1 MDIKDKKG
9 LQLSRKQVIYVA
21 AALIVLLCVIIYRII
36 MSKSTVPTFETPS
49 VTVSKAE
56 MGSVVRYIN
65 AIGTLRPNDSVIIKS
80 EVNSMISKIYFT
92 EGAFVREGDLLI
104 ELDNTNALASLM
116 EATAQYRK
124 AKSEFEPIEKLAN
137 KGVVAKIQSDTRK
150 AELDMCEARVIAYR
164 NALEKHKIYAPFDG
178 VVGLKEVSKGQYVAS
193 GQELLKLVSDYPVK
207 VDFKV
212 AEAEVGQI
220 YPGQKVDVLVGG
232 NDNQSFKATVI
243 AIDPESE
250 KISHS
255 FVVRAVLDDKGINY
269 ETYQILRPGRFVSVK
284 IAMEGEQRGIL
295 VPEGSLEKIGED
307 DMLYRV
313 SDGIAIRTMVKT
325 GMHRDG
331 LVEIIDGVSEGET
344 VITSGQQNV
353 LDGRAVSIQD
363 GSQSS
368 GIDGQISDYYK
379 EKLSDLKKPAKAAK
393 KMDPMEALKQLEQKI
408 LERKKALESIKN
420 PTEDQKKALQSVRS
434 LEKLVNEKKQKLFL
448 NSLKPLNNEKK
459 EEKNKNV
466 DSTTAKENVSEKKD
480 EVKPEK
486 KDETAQIAAKESAS
500 EKKDEV
506 KPEKKDETAQI
517 AAKENT
523 SEDKKI
529 SVTEK
534 KNEQVADS
542 SEKKESVTTEN
553 EKEVVSV
560 SETKKLEE
568 KK

>member
-1 MDIKDKKG
+1 MSIRDKKG
-9 LQLSRKQVIYVA
+9 LQLSRKQVIYIA
-21 AALIVLLCVIIYRII
+21 AALIMLLCVIIYRIVW
-36 MSKSTVPTFETPS
+36 SKSTVPTFETPS

-80 EVNSMISKIYFT
+80 EVNSMISKIHFT
-92 EGAFVREGDLLI
+92 EGAFVREGALLI
-104 ELDNTNALASLM
+104 ELDDTNALASLM

-124 AKSEFEPIEKLAN
+124 AKSEFEPIEKLADR
-137 KGVVAKIQSDTRK
+137 GVVAKVKRDTQK

-255 FVVRAVLDDKGINY
+255 FVVRAILDDKGINY

-284 IAMEGEQRGIL
+284 IAMEGEQRGVL

-307 DMLYRV
+307 DMLYKV

-331 LVEIIDGVSEGET
+331 LVEIIDGVGEGET

-363 GSQSS
+363 GSQST

-379 EKLSDLKKPAKAAK
+379 EKLSDLKKPAKVAK

-408 LERKKALESIKN
+408 LERKKALENIKN
-420 PTEDQKKALQSVRS
+420 PTEDQKKALQSVLS

-448 NSLKPLNNEKK
+448 NSLKPLNNEEKDGEKTERVAKSKEAKK
-459 EEKNKNV
+459 E
-466 DSTTAKENVSEKKD
+466 S
-480 EVKPEK
+480 
-486 KDETAQIAAKESAS
+486 
-500 EKKDEV
+500 
-506 KPEKKDETAQI
+506 
-517 AAKENT
+517 
-523 SEDKKI
+523 
-529 SVTEK
+529 
-534 KNEQVADS
+534 KNEETPVAATDNI
-542 SEKKESVTTEN
+542 SEKKEIEVIEKNKDTVSSDTTEN
-553 EKEVVSV
+553 SKKKEEAAAENKKNDVTSVPSEKKEPIVVTENKEEPKAV
-560 SETKKLEE
+560 AEAEKTEKLEE